1 MDTLEAEISAEAA
14 KGNAT
19 WNETL
24 LERLRTSAS
33 AQAWALER
41 WEKTAEATEERAR
54 YLKEINITEVCKED
68 LGVPTEL
75 IERYFQGGQN
85 LRCPNGTVS
94 GRGAACLGECRK
106 PPASS
111 RPISILDPV
120 DKRSRTVDGILVED
134 DNSTESEESGPG
146 PGGGR
151 KRTLQEEE
159 EEAWAERWDKLQP
172 YQLRP
177 LESVRLSVDLRDVP
191 PGFEYNAHYA
201 IVILG
206 MAEEAPVIPGQRE
219 QEPWQKRHELGQEQQ
234 QLPEYFSAKHDKGS
248 TESGARETVKRAVL
262 ELRLFNFR
270 PYDVTF
276 RVGIYLFHGLYRPY
290 LDYLANKVTVEF
302 YRAGR

>member
-1 MDTLEAEISAEAA
+1 
-14 KGNAT
+14 
-19 WNETL
+19 
-24 LERLRTSAS
+24 
-33 AQAWALER
+33 
-41 WEKTAEATEERAR
+41 
-54 YLKEINITEVCKED
+54 
-68 LGVPTEL
+68 
-75 IERYFQGGQN
+75 
-85 LRCPNGTVS
+85 
-94 GRGAACLGECRK
+94 
-106 PPASS
+106 
-111 RPISILDPV
+111 
-120 DKRSRTVDGILVED
+120 
-134 DNSTESEESGPG
+134 
-146 PGGGR
+146 
-151 KRTLQEEE
+151 
-159 EEAWAERWDKLQP
+159 
-172 YQLRP
+172 
-177 LESVRLSVDLRDVP
+177 VP